1 MSGFVVWY
9 IDRLK
14 YCMNTFFKII
24 ATIVVVV
31 SLGGVFVS
39 YASADTNGLVPCGN
53 GVPTAGSTQWA
64 DECTI
69 CFLQQLAIKVMKW
82 FITIA
87 VVVATALFVNAGVL
101 YVLSPSNPGN
111 IAKAHHLFFATLIGM
126 IVIFSAWMIVNTIMV
141 VLYNDTF
148 GVWNGI
154 MCSEGTTGGGFVS
167 NTGGGGGGN
176 STTNPPN
183 SNGSPWTDTNGVLHY
198 DDTTA
203 RQRLAAVG
211 IDVNHPD
218 PQTSLQGVRED
229 TLGAVIQM
237 QREANTLGYFTNGGH
252 MTVTGGTED
261 LAHASG
267 QYSHVNGY
275 KLDLRLNNGTNN
287 YIENSGAWTRVED
300 RGGAHGGARYQR
312 IITTENGHRVQVT
325 AVREGNHW
333 DVSFIPAS

>member
-1 MSGFVVWY
+1 
-9 IDRLK
+9 
-14 YCMNTFFKII
+14 MNIFFKII
-24 ATIVVVV
+24 ATVVVVV

-39 YASADTNGLVPCGN
+39 YANADTNGLVPCGN
-53 GVPTAGSTQWA
+53 GVPTAGNTQWA

-69 CFLQQLAIKVMKW
+69 CFLQQLAINVMEW

-87 VVVATALFVNAGVL
+87 VVVATALFVNTGIL

-126 IVIFSAWMIVNTIMV
+126 IIVFSAWMIINTVMV
-141 VLYNDTF
+141 VLYNDDDNVSF
-148 GVWNGI
+148 GDWKGI
-154 MCSEGTTGGGFVS
+154 LCSEGTTGGGFVG
-167 NTGGGGGGN
+167 NTGGGGGN

-183 SNGSPWTDTNGVLHY
+183 SNGSPWTDTNGMLHY

-211 IDVNHPD
+211 IDVNNTER
-218 PQTSLQGVRED
+218 TSLNGVRED

-237 QREANTLGYFTNGGH
+237 QREANTSGNFPNGGH

-261 LAHASG
+261 GHAHG
-267 QYSHVNGY
+267 QYSHENGY

-287 YIENSGAWTRVED
+287 YIENSGVWTRIAN
-300 RGGAHGGARYQR
+300 RPGSHGGAQYQR
-312 IITTENGHRVQVT
+312 TITTENGHRVQAT